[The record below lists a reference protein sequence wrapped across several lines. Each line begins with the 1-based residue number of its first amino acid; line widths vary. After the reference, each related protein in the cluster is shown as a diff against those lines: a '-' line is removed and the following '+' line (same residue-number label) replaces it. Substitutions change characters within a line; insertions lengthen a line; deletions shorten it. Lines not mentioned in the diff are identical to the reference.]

1 MTKRP
6 IPAALGL
13 TLALAAFAPSA
24 GIAGR
29 NDLIDTAKVKADW
42 KYRIDAIEALLHD
55 QTYSKAKKQAIRLRE
70 EMIDGVQSGPGAAAI
85 FAIVTFQRAIAE
97 AGLGEERDALWD
109 LNVALSFNPKLQEID
124 RAAAYG
130 TKVAD
135 LLERGSEKHEQEK
148 DSVLMPSLGDVP
160 KIGEVS
166 RPEII
171 SRTNPHYPP
180 VLRRAKITGKVISE
194 VIIGVEGD
202 VSSPRILQ
210 GSGSASLDLA
220 ALEALRFWRF
230 RPAQL
235 NGSPVKVYYVL
246 TINFQIGIVPSSD

>member
-6 IPAALGL
+6 VLAALGL
-13 TLALAAFAPSA
+13 TLTLAAFTPSA

-29 NDLIDTAKVKADW
+29 NDLIDTAKAKADW
-42 KYRIDAIEALLHD
+42 KYRIDGIEALLRN
-55 QTYSKAKKQAIRLRE
+55 QTFGKAKKESIRLRD
-70 EMIDGVQSGPGAAAI
+70 EMVDGLQSGSGVAGI
-85 FAIVTFQRAIAE
+85 LAIVTFQRAIAE

-109 LNVALSFNPKLQEID
+109 LNVAFSLDPKLKEID

-135 LLERGSEKHEQEK
+135 LLERGTEKHEKQK
-148 DSVLMPSLGDVP
+148 LTVMMPGLSTPPESGRA
-160 KIGEVS
+160 S
-166 RPEII
+166 RPEIV
-171 SRTNPHYPP
+171 SRINPHYPP
-180 VLRRAKITGKVISE
+180 VLRQAKITGKVISE

-230 RPAQL
+230 RPAQF
-235 NGSPVKVYYVL
+235 NGSPVEVYYVL
-246 TINFQIGIVPSSD
+246 TIDFQIGNVPSFD